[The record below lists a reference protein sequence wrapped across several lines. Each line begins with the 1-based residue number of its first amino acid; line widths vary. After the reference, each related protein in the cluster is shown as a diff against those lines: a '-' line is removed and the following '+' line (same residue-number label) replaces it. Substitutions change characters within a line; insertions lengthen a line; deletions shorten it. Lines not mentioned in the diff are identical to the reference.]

1 MKKRFSML
9 LVLAMTMGLVASGC
23 GNKEESKE
31 TVGKD
36 KVVAQKEEKEGKK
49 VAGGSVVRAMPT
61 DISSL
66 NILYETGDEGMTM
79 LKPVYDPL
87 YVVSKDEVRY
97 YLAESREVSEDGKTI
112 TVKLRDGLKWHDG
125 EPITADDVIWNF
137 EFRMD
142 KENKTSSGTMV
153 N

>member
-49 VAGGSVVRAMPT
+49 
-61 DISSL
+61 SS
-66 NILYETGDEGMTM
+66 
-79 LKPVYDPL
+79 
-87 YVVSKDEVRY
+87 RWFC
-97 YLAESREVSEDGKTI
+97 GKSNANGYFQLEYFI
-112 TVKLRDGLKWHDG
+112 
-125 EPITADDVIWNF
+125 
-137 EFRMD
+137 
-142 KENKTSSGTMV
+142 
-153 N
+153 

>member
-87 YVVSKDEVRY
+87 YVVSKDEVR
-97 YLAESREVSEDGKTI
+97 L
-112 TVKLRDGLKWHDG
+112 
-125 EPITADDVIWNF
+125 
-137 EFRMD
+137 
-142 KENKTSSGTMV
+142 SSAAILFGRKQRGIRRRKD
-153 N
+153 NHCKAS